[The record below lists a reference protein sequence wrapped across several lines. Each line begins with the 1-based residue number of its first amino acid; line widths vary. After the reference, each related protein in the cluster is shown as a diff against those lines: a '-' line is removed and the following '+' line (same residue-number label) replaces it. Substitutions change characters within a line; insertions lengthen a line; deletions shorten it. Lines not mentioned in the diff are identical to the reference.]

1 MNEALQKLIQ
11 ALREELQQSGEM
23 LARLEEQQGYASPQ
37 TYEDLLQATAA
48 IETQSQTMQRARRLR
63 IESLAEVAR
72 SLNLAGE
79 ATVGEII
86 LNLPAD
92 YRPLLTALVQ
102 ENNESL
108 GRIHHRSRQNHSLL
122 SRSLELMSRLQGNAR
137 PGGANPVP
145 TDKLDV
151 SSAFAGQVIK
161 QAVG

>member
-1 MNEALQKLIQ
+1 MNEALEKLIQ

-23 LARLEEQQGYASPQ
+23 LARLEEQQGCASPQ
-37 TYEDLLQATAA
+37 SYEDLLQATAA

-63 IESLAEVAR
+63 IESLEEVAC
-72 SLNLAGE
+72 SLNLPGE

-86 LNLPAD
+86 LKLPAD
-92 YRPLLTALVQ
+92 YRPLLTALVH

-122 SRSLELMSRLQGNAR
+122 SRSLEMMSRLQGAVR
-137 PGGANPVP
+137 TGSATPVH

-151 SSAFAGQVIK
+151 SSTFAGQAIK
-161 QAVG
+161 QAAV